1 MKLKATHLL
10 LLLLFIILLTINNNI
25 VEGFSETDN
34 NIYEID
40 NLIIPIGIVDNN
52 NMEEVSLLNNATNK
66 NETTTSDMFYTIFR
80 SVYFNAIFSGTFAS
94 IIALVLTIVLEK
106 AGGAVGGILG
116 SIPTAIVPTAIGFFL
131 DANRQFQDSK
141 LSEQEQFDSK
151 YHLLTQELYTVP
163 ISNFISCVYLTCLK
177 FFPFVLHLIYKKIKE
192 KNNNNSSSSGETKS
206 ERFIKWIDNLTE
218 TKAKVY
224 KSLFV
229 CFISLCV
236 WFLIAIVWVSFLD
249 FNKPINDRLLLS
261 FSVIATALT
270 LILGITICWKVK
282 EQPET
287 EKKKTAW
294 YMYVCRTLFP
304 FILISIC
311 VFLGSLKLTVVA
323 GLLSGFPTIWTT
335 TLITLWISQS
345 EGIVMNAIGSMM
357 LGSCSVSLFCLIIVP
372 TGMYWNLI
380 AGLFFSYDMAILFAN
395 VPAYFFIRWRR
406 EVAHQKKIEQMN
418 KFRWD
423 EHMPVRSKVKISL
436 LNTNASSSV
445 IGSDNL
451 SSTNDAVSVQ
461 YIVEGYNEHVTSHE
475 LLSMEESER
484 FSLDNET
491 VLSSGS
497 ATKTKIGNVYKSSY
511 F

>member
-1 MKLKATHLL
+1 MKLMVTWFLII
-10 LLLLFIILLTINNNI
+10 IILLSALLTI
-25 VEGFSETDN
+25 EGVVNGNSGSTNTIYAIDDIIFPLDN
-34 NIYEID
+34 SDIQ
-40 NLIIPIGIVDNN
+40 
-52 NMEEVSLLNNATNK
+52 EVMSNNNATSK
-66 NETTTSDMFYTIFR
+66 NETVLASNVLYTVFR
-80 SVYFNAIFSGTFAS
+80 SVYFNAISSGIFAS

-131 DANRQFQDSK
+131 DAHRQFEDSN
-141 LSEQEQFDSK
+141 LSEKEKFDAK

-177 FFPFVLHLIYKKIKE
+177 FSPFVLQFLYKKIKDQT
-192 KNNNNSSSSGETKS
+192 NPLSPSNRTYS
-206 ERFIKWIDNLTE
+206 ERLIQWVDNLTE
-218 TKAKVY
+218 TKVKVY

-236 WFLIAIVWVSFLD
+236 WFLIAVVWISFLD

-261 FSVIATALT
+261 FSVVATVLT
-270 LILGITICWKVK
+270 LVLGVAICWKVK

-294 YMYVCRTLFP
+294 YMYVCRTLLP
-304 FILISIC
+304 FLLISFC

-357 LGSCSVSLFCLIIVP
+357 LGSCSVSVFCLLMVP
-372 TGMYWNLI
+372 SGMYWNLT

-395 VPAYFFIRWRR
+395 VPAYFFIKWRR
-406 EVAHQKKIEQMN
+406 EVAHN
-418 KFRWD
+418 KQLEHLNRFHWYD
-423 EHMPVRSKVKISL
+423 HMPRPKVIISS
-436 LNTNASSSV
+436 TASS
-445 IGSDNL
+445 IASDSL
-451 SSTNDAVSVQ
+451 STVNDAVSIQ
-461 YIVEGYNEHVTSHE
+461 YVGGYNEHIKRSASHSE
-475 LLSMEESER
+475 IEVLSLEESER
-484 FSLDNET
+484 FSIDNET
-491 VLSSGS
+491 TSSWGS
-497 ATKTKIGNVYKSSY
+497 ATKTKLGYVYKSSY